1 MVVFGVCVSI
11 SDCIVY
17 ALVTV
22 VSSRSMTGEFTLG
35 VTVTFIVTAG
45 GSGPASVTLTLSLV
59 VTVRV

>member
-1 MVVFGVCVSI
+1 
-11 SDCIVY
+11 
-17 ALVTV
+17 
-22 VSSRSMTGEFTLG
+22 MTGEFTLG